1 MATAVSQ
8 HAGVGG
14 GGKGLPDLVQAARD
28 VPPLRRGL
36 FLQFFLQVIFFNISL
51 A

>member
-14 GGKGLPDLVQAARD
+14 GGKGLPDLAQAARD
-28 VPPLRRGL
+28 TCCLARRGP
-36 FLQFFLQVIFFNISL
+36 F
-51 A
+51 